1 MAKDYAKKFYK
12 SKAWRECRASY
23 ISKVYGLCERCK
35 QPGKILHHK
44 EYITPDNINDPN
56 ITLNHDNLEYL
67 CQDCHNREHH
77 ERYSSVRYGLEFDA
91 EGNLIQV

>member
-1 MAKDYAKKFYK
+1 MAKDYAKKFYR

-56 ITLNHDNLEYL
+56 ITLNHDNLEFL
-67 CQDCHNREHH
+67 CQECHNIEHH
-77 ERYSSVRYGLEFDA
+77 EKYSSVRYGLEFDA